1 MELTTTAIQALFL
14 ALPVIVGGV
23 LHVVVIKLRLLPS
36 LAAIP
41 LDAGLHVRGRRVFG
55 DNKTL
60 RGALVMPLSTAL
72 SSWALTTALTAW
84 SSAPP
89 WALPVQQ
96 TSPLWWGA
104 LCGVG
109 YIVGELPNS
118 FLKRQLD
125 IAPGAAASGTLS
137 TMVFWCIDQVDFLAG
152 IVVVAAVAGHVIPA
166 DVVVTLAVIA
176 LVVHPAVAALMVALG
191 LKKRV
196 G

>member
-1 MELTTTAIQALFL
+1 M
-14 ALPVIVGGV
+14 
-23 LHVVVIKLRLLPS
+23 
-36 LAAIP
+36 
-41 LDAGLHVRGRRVFG
+41 
-55 DNKTL
+55 
-60 RGALVMPLSTAL
+60 
-72 SSWALTTALTAW
+72 
-84 SSAPP
+84 
-89 WALPVQQ
+89 
-96 TSPLWWGA
+96 
-104 LCGVG
+104 G